1 MDYKMQVV
9 ATFINNKLYAPF
21 HVGVWIHSNWQNQ
34 RGSNKR
40 KTENQHTWNTSVMLY
55 TFCLL
60 LFFFNWRG
68 ILKCFQ

>member
-40 KTENQHTWNTSVMLY
+40 KTENQHTWNTSV
-55 TFCLL
+55 
-60 LFFFNWRG
+60 
-68 ILKCFQ
+68 